1 MGNQQSSNEEEHPS
15 QEYINNTVE
24 RGGKPEKK
32 KRKPKN
38 KTSKRKLEV
47 LEDFGIFDEEQHSGP
62 SSSMSSY
69 LGDNDVIEQITIDT
83 ERPLP
88 KRKKRR
94 NGVSRKREAWSY
106 DT

>member
-1 MGNQQSSNEEEHPS
+1 MGNQSSSMEEEQTQ
-15 QEYINNTVE
+15 QEYINNSVE

-32 KRKPKN
+32 RRKAKN
-38 KTSKRKLEV
+38 KTSKRKLES

-62 SSSMSSY
+62 ATSMSSY

-83 ERPLP
+83 ERPMP

-94 NGVSRKREAWSY
+94 NGVSRKRDAWSY
-106 DT
+106 DN